1 MSKLARA
8 VALAAMLAAMNLA
21 GMTTI
26 AHAHVNEDRIDRHRA
41 LGRLE
46 LSVAGDHD
54 PRRPPLERQVTSM
67 SRRQPSGAAD
77 ATLRRLLARE
87 RFSIPDGA
95 PAQVQPTGPVRP
107 AAPGGQ
113 AGWLTPA
120 LAALA
125 AALALVAG
133 VAVLAARRTTRTHAA
148 SRQLDHRASHSKG

>member
-8 VALAAMLAAMNLA
+8 VALAAMLGAMNLA

-26 AHAHVNEDRIDRHRA
+26 AHAHVNQDRVDRHRA

-54 PRRPPLERQVTSM
+54 PRRPPLERQATSM
-67 SRRQPSGAAD
+67 PRRQPSGAAD

-125 AALALVAG
+125 GALALVAG
-133 VAVLAARRTTRTHAA
+133 VAVLAARRTTRTH
-148 SRQLDHRASHSKG
+148 RG

>member
-8 VALAAMLAAMNLA
+8 VALVAMLVAMNLA

-26 AHAHVNEDRIDRHRA
+26 AHAQINQDRIDRHRA

-87 RFSIPDGA
+87 RFSVPDGA
-95 PAQVQPTGPVRP
+95 PAQAQPTSPVRP

-125 AALALVAG
+125 GALALVAG
-133 VAVLAARRTTRTHAA
+133 VAVLAARRTTRTHRGQSTA
-148 SRQLDHRASHSKG
+148 

>member
-8 VALAAMLAAMNLA
+8 VALVAMLVAMNLA

-26 AHAHVNEDRIDRHRA
+26 AHAQVNQDSIDRHRA
-41 LGRLE
+41 LGRLG

-87 RFSIPDGA
+87 RFSVPDGA
-95 PAQVQPTGPVRP
+95 PAQAQPTSPVRP

-133 VAVLAARRTTRTHAA
+133 VAVLAARRTTRTHRGQSTA
-148 SRQLDHRASHSKG
+148 

>member
-8 VALAAMLAAMNLA
+8 VALVAMLVAMNLA

-26 AHAHVNEDRIDRHRA
+26 AHAQVNQDRIDRHRA

-46 LSVAGDHD
+46 LFVAGDHD
-54 PRRPPLERQVTSM
+54 PRRPPVERQVTSM

-87 RFSIPDGA
+87 RFSVPDGA
-95 PAQVQPTGPVRP
+95 PAQAQPTSPVRP

-133 VAVLAARRTTRTHAA
+133 VAVLAARRTTRTHRGQSTA
-148 SRQLDHRASHSKG
+148 

>member
-1 MSKLARA
+1 MSKLART
-8 VALAAMLAAMNLA
+8 VALVAMLVAMNLA

-26 AHAHVNEDRIDRHRA
+26 AHAQVNQDRIDRHRA

-87 RFSIPDGA
+87 RFSVPDGA
-95 PAQVQPTGPVRP
+95 PAQAQPTSPVRP

-125 AALALVAG
+125 GALALVAG
-133 VAVLAARRTTRTHAA
+133 VAVLAARRTTRTHRGQSTA
-148 SRQLDHRASHSKG
+148 

>member
-8 VALAAMLAAMNLA
+8 VALVAMLVAMNLA

-26 AHAHVNEDRIDRHRA
+26 AHAQVNQDRIDRHRA

-77 ATLRRLLARE
+77 ASLRRLLARE
-87 RFSIPDGA
+87 RSSVPDGA
-95 PAQVQPTGPVRP
+95 PAR
-107 AAPGGQ
+107 
-113 AGWLTPA
+113 
-120 LAALA
+120 
-125 AALALVAG
+125 
-133 VAVLAARRTTRTHAA
+133 
-148 SRQLDHRASHSKG
+148 

>member
-8 VALAAMLAAMNLA
+8 VVLVAMLVAMNLA

-26 AHAHVNEDRIDRHRA
+26 AHAQVNQDRIDRHRA

-46 LSVAGDHD
+46 LFVAGDHD

-77 ATLRRLLARE
+77 ASLRRLLARE
-87 RFSIPDGA
+87 RFSVPDGA
-95 PAQVQPTGPVRP
+95 PAQAQPTSPVRP

-133 VAVLAARRTTRTHAA
+133 VAVLAARRTTRTHRGQSTA
-148 SRQLDHRASHSKG
+148 

>member
-8 VALAAMLAAMNLA
+8 VALVAMLVAMNLA

-26 AHAHVNEDRIDRHRA
+26 AHAHVNQDRIDRHRA

-87 RFSIPDGA
+87 RFSAPDGA
-95 PAQVQPTGPVRP
+95 PAQAQPTSPVRP

-133 VAVLAARRTTRTHAA
+133 GAVLAGRRTTRTHRNQSTA
-148 SRQLDHRASHSKG
+148 

>member
-8 VALAAMLAAMNLA
+8 VALVAVLGAMNLA

-26 AHAHVNEDRIDRHRA
+26 AHAHLNQDSIDRHRA

-54 PRRPPLERQVTSM
+54 PPRPPLEHQASSM
-67 SRRQPSGAAD
+67 ARRQPSGAAD

-87 RFSIPDGA
+87 RFSVPDGA
-95 PAQVQPTGPVRP
+95 PAQPTSPVRP

-113 AGWLTPA
+113 PGWLTPA
-120 LAALA
+120 LAVLA

-133 VAVLAARRTTRTHAA
+133 VAVVATRRATRTHRGQSTA
-148 SRQLDHRASHSKG
+148 

>member
-8 VALAAMLAAMNLA
+8 VALVAMLVAMNLA

-26 AHAHVNEDRIDRHRA
+26 AHAQVNQDRIDRHRA

-46 LSVAGDHD
+46 LFVAGDHD

-87 RFSIPDGA
+87 RFSVPDGA
-95 PAQVQPTGPVRP
+95 PAQAQPTSPVRP

-133 VAVLAARRTTRTHAA
+133 VAVLAARRTTRTHRGQSTA
-148 SRQLDHRASHSKG
+148 

>member
-8 VALAAMLAAMNLA
+8 VALAAMLVAMNLA

-26 AHAHVNEDRIDRHRA
+26 AHAHVNQDRIDRHRA

-54 PRRPPLERQVTSM
+54 SRRPPLERQVPSM

-87 RFSIPDGA
+87 RFSVPDGA
-95 PAQVQPTGPVRP
+95 RPGPADQPG
-107 AAPGGQ
+107 AACR
-113 AGWLTPA
+113 
-120 LAALA
+120 
-125 AALALVAG
+125 
-133 VAVLAARRTTRTHAA
+133 ARRAGRLAHPCPGCAGRSPGTGRRGRRVGRPTHY
-148 SRQLDHRASHSKG
+148 SHPRGQSTA

>member
-8 VALAAMLAAMNLA
+8 VALVAMLVAMNLA

-26 AHAHVNEDRIDRHRA
+26 AHAQVNQDRIDRHRA

-46 LSVAGDHD
+46 LFVAGDHD

-77 ATLRRLLARE
+77 ASLRRLLARE
-87 RFSIPDGA
+87 RFSVPDGA
-95 PAQVQPTGPVRP
+95 PAQAQPTSPVRP

-125 AALALVAG
+125 GALALVAG
-133 VAVLAARRTTRTHAA
+133 VAVLAARRTTRTHRGQSTA
-148 SRQLDHRASHSKG
+148 

>member
-1 MSKLARA
+1 
-8 VALAAMLAAMNLA
+8 
-21 GMTTI
+21 MTTI
-26 AHAHVNEDRIDRHRA
+26 AHAHVNQDRIDRHRA

-87 RFSIPDGA
+87 RFSVPDGA
-95 PAQVQPTGPVRP
+95 PAQAQPTSPVRP

-125 AALALVAG
+125 GALALVAG
-133 VAVLAARRTTRTHAA
+133 VAVLAARRTTRTHRGQSTA
-148 SRQLDHRASHSKG
+148 

>member
-8 VALAAMLAAMNLA
+8 VALVAMLVAMNLA

-26 AHAHVNEDRIDRHRA
+26 AHAQVNQDRIDRHRA

-87 RFSIPDGA
+87 RFSAPDGA
-95 PAQVQPTGPVRP
+95 PAQAQPTSPVRP
-107 AAPGGQ
+107 AAPGRQ
-113 AGWLTPA
+113 AGSPLPWLRWPQRWHWSPGSPCWPPDA
-120 LAALA
+120 PLAP
-125 AALALVAG
+125 
-133 VAVLAARRTTRTHAA
+133 TAA
-148 SRQLDHRASHSKG
+148 SRQLDHQASHS

>member
-8 VALAAMLAAMNLA
+8 VALVAMLVAMNLA

-26 AHAHVNEDRIDRHRA
+26 AHAQVNQDRIDRHRA

-77 ATLRRLLARE
+77 ATLR
-87 RFSIPDGA
+87 GCW
-95 PAQVQPTGPVRP
+95 PASGSPPPTGRPPRPSRP
-107 AAPGGQ
+107 ARCGLPRPAGRPAGSPLPWLRWPQRWHWSPGSPCWPPDAP
-113 AGWLTPA
+113 
-120 LAALA
+120 LAP
-125 AALALVAG
+125 
-133 VAVLAARRTTRTHAA
+133 TAA
-148 SRQLDHRASHSKG
+148 SRQLDHQASHP

>member
-8 VALAAMLAAMNLA
+8 VALVAMLVAVNLA

-26 AHAHVNEDRIDRHRA
+26 AHAQVNQDSIDRHRA
-41 LGRLE
+41 LGRLG

-77 ATLRRLLARE
+77 ASLRRLLARE
-87 RFSIPDGA
+87 RFSVPNGA
-95 PAQVQPTGPVRP
+95 PAQAQPTSPVRP

-125 AALALVAG
+125 AALALVTG
-133 VAVLAARRTTRTHAA
+133 VAVLAARRTTRTHRGQSTA
-148 SRQLDHRASHSKG
+148 

>member
-8 VALAAMLAAMNLA
+8 VALVAMLVAMNLA

-26 AHAHVNEDRIDRHRA
+26 AHAQVNQDRIDRHRA

-77 ATLRRLLARE
+77 ASLRRLLARE
-87 RFSIPDGA
+87 RFSVPNGA
-95 PAQVQPTGPVRP
+95 PAQAQPTSPVRP

-125 AALALVAG
+125 AALALVTG
-133 VAVLAARRTTRTHAA
+133 VAVLAARRTTRTHRGQSTA
-148 SRQLDHRASHSKG
+148 

>member
-8 VALAAMLAAMNLA
+8 VALAAMLVAMNLA

-26 AHAHVNEDRIDRHRA
+26 AHAHVNQDGIDRHRA

-77 ATLRRLLARE
+77 AALRRLLARE

-95 PAQVQPTGPVRP
+95 PAQAQPTSPVRP

-133 VAVLAARRTTRTHAA
+133 VAVLAARRTTGTHAA
-148 SRQLDHRASHSKG
+148 SRQLDHRASHPEG

>member
-8 VALAAMLAAMNLA
+8 VALVAMLVAMNLA

-26 AHAHVNEDRIDRHRA
+26 AHAQVNQDRIDRHRA

-46 LSVAGDHD
+46 LFVAGDHD

-77 ATLRRLLARE
+77 ASLRRLLARE
-87 RFSIPDGA
+87 RFSVPDGA
-95 PAQVQPTGPVRP
+95 PAQAQPTSPVRP

-133 VAVLAARRTTRTHAA
+133 VAVLAARRTTRTHRGQSTA
-148 SRQLDHRASHSKG
+148 

>member
-8 VALAAMLAAMNLA
+8 VALVAMLVAMNLA

-26 AHAHVNEDRIDRHRA
+26 AHAQVNQDRIDRHRA

-46 LSVAGDHD
+46 LFVAGDHD

-87 RFSIPDGA
+87 RFSAPDGA
-95 PAQVQPTGPVRP
+95 PAQAQPTSPVRP

-113 AGWLTPA
+113 AGWFTPA

-133 VAVLAARRTTRTHAA
+133 VAVLAARRTTRTHRGQSTA
-148 SRQLDHRASHSKG
+148 

>member
-8 VALAAMLAAMNLA
+8 VALVAMLVAMNLA

-26 AHAHVNEDRIDRHRA
+26 AHAQVNQDRIDRHRA

-46 LSVAGDHD
+46 LFVAGDHD

-77 ATLRRLLARE
+77 ASLRRLLARE
-87 RFSIPDGA
+87 RFSVPDGA
-95 PAQVQPTGPVRP
+95 PAQAQPTSPVRP

-125 AALALVAG
+125 ATLALVAG
-133 VAVLAARRTTRTHAA
+133 VAVLAARRTTRTHRGQSTA
-148 SRQLDHRASHSKG
+148 

>member
-8 VALAAMLAAMNLA
+8 VALAAMLVAMNLA

-26 AHAHVNEDRIDRHRA
+26 AHAQVNQDRIDRHRA

-46 LSVAGDHD
+46 LFVAGDHD

-77 ATLRRLLARE
+77 ASLRRLLARE
-87 RFSIPDGA
+87 RFSVPDGA
-95 PAQVQPTGPVRP
+95 PAQAQPTSPVRP

-133 VAVLAARRTTRTHAA
+133 VAVLAARRTTRTHRGQSTA
-148 SRQLDHRASHSKG
+148 

>member
-8 VALAAMLAAMNLA
+8 VALVAMLVAMNLA

-26 AHAHVNEDRIDRHRA
+26 AHAQVNQDRIDRHRA

-46 LSVAGDHD
+46 LFVAGDHD

-77 ATLRRLLARE
+77 ASLRRLLARE
-87 RFSIPDGA
+87 RFSV
-95 PAQVQPTGPVRP
+95 PAQAQPTSPVRP

-133 VAVLAARRTTRTHAA
+133 VAVLAARRTTRTHRGQSTA
-148 SRQLDHRASHSKG
+148 

>member
-8 VALAAMLAAMNLA
+8 VTLAAVLGAMNLA

-26 AHAHVNEDRIDRHRA
+26 AHAHVNQDSIDRHRA

-54 PRRPPLERQVTSM
+54 PRRPPLEHQATSM
-67 SRRQPSGAAD
+67 ARRQPSGAAD

-87 RFSIPDGA
+87 RSSVPDGA
-95 PAQVQPTGPVRP
+95 PAQAQPTSPVRP

-113 AGWLTPA
+113 PGWLTPA
-120 LAALA
+120 LAVLA

-133 VAVLAARRTTRTHAA
+133 VAVVATRRATRTHRGQSTA
-148 SRQLDHRASHSKG
+148 